1 MGFQGVRYRGSH
13 QDVLAGEDLLLF
25 PEATARTGRAH
36 RDPLT
41 VHPEAAFLSG
51 YALVLVAVAAG
62 LGRLGRRSTDPWSSR
77 MLTASRPPG
86 DASSDIGASSDAGHE
101 PGWPH
106 SEVPA
111 FHVVVGIV
119 ALVAALVLVL
129 VGLVRHHRPVEC
141 LVQVGVL
148 LVVGIRI
155 VRAPT
160 RVG

>member
-1 MGFQGVRYRGSH
+1 M
-13 QDVLAGEDLLLF
+13 
-25 PEATARTGRAH
+25 
-36 RDPLT
+36 
-41 VHPEAAFLSG
+41 HPEAAFLSG

-62 LGRLGRRSTDPWSSR
+62 LSRLGRRSTDPWSSR
-77 MLTASRPPG
+77 MLTASRQRA
-86 DASSDIGASSDAGHE
+86 DVSSSSDVGQE

-129 VGLVRHHRPVEC
+129 VSLVRHHRPVEF
-141 LVQVGVL
+141 VAQVGVL

-155 VRAPT
+155 AHLARRYRAE
-160 RVG
+160 RRIVD